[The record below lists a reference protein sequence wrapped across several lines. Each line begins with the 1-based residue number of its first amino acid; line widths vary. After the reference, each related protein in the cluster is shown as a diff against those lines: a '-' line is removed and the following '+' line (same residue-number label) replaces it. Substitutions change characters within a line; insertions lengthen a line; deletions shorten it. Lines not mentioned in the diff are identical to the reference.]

1 MYPVK
6 KLGVQ
11 SSCAI
16 GLAKNICNGGFKMFD
31 LYSVRCENCGG
42 VRPEDLKI
50 KCPKCASHKT
60 RLLGYVYDYEAKS
73 FRNLLIIIGGIITL
87 FLTAACLYLFY
98 VYVILG
104 I

>member
-1 MYPVK
+1 
-6 KLGVQ
+6 
-11 SSCAI
+11 
-16 GLAKNICNGGFKMFD
+16 MFD

-60 RLLGYVYDYEAKS
+60 RLLGYVYDYEAKY
-73 FRNLLIIIGGIITL
+73 FRNALIIIGSL
-87 FLTAACLYLFY
+87 FALFFAAVCLYLFY
-98 VYVILG
+98 IYIVLG